1 MIYIGTL
8 APALVG
14 WWPELVRAGSSGSTY
29 VQSKE
34 GDPVRWDSWPETR
47 RCNPLMSS
55 FPDSRK
61 TLLEERDAAR
71 RDARLKARFLSYRL
85 NCPTADEQTVLLS
98 VDEWRAVLARE
109 VPERRGRP
117 VVGVDCGAGRAW
129 SASVAV
135 WPSGRVEAVAI
146 APGTPSL
153 DEQEKRDLVPRG
165 TYARLAAAG
174 VLTTDG
180 DRRVPRVSTLVDRLM
195 PWRPASVTCDRFR
208 LAEFQDATRGR
219 VAVRPRIQRWSE
231 ASEDIRGV
239 RRLALDGPLA
249 VAAES
254 HGLLTASL
262 AAARVQSDSGGS
274 LRMVKRGSNN
284 TGRDD
289 VAVALVLACGAH
301 TRRRRGA
308 TGFVRSLLCGA
319 TA

>member
-1 MIYIGTL
+1 MT
-8 APALVG
+8 V
-14 WWPELVRAGSSGSTY
+14 SGS
-29 VQSKE
+29 QS
-34 GDPVRWDSWPETR
+34 
-47 RCNPLMSS
+47 
-55 FPDSRK
+55 FK
-61 TLLEERDAAR
+61 T
-71 RDARLKARFLSYRL
+71 
-85 NCPTADEQTVLLS
+85 
-98 VDEWRAVLARE
+98 
-109 VPERRGRP
+109 
-117 VVGVDCGAGRAW
+117 
-129 SASVAV
+129 
-135 WPSGRVEAVAI
+135 
-146 APGTPSL
+146 
-153 DEQEKRDLVPRG
+153 
-165 TYARLAAAG
+165 
-174 VLTTDG
+174 
-180 DRRVPRVSTLVDRLM
+180 
-195 PWRPASVTCDRFR
+195 
-208 LAEFQDATRGR
+208 ATRGR